1 MPIESTSRSS
11 RHEPYWLALR
21 FPEAWFECRCPEE
34 ERHDRPPAVLLDGGG
49 RGSRVMAINRAAAEL
64 GIEIGQSLAG
74 ARSRHRLHASMD
86 MPPLRCLTVEQRSV
100 ENWLAEWGEW
110 ALTYTSRVSRP
121 PPVQSGREAAAGL
134 LLEIGGSAALFGG
147 LEALVS
153 RLLEALQPWHL
164 VVQAAGAPHPRV
176 AWALAAA
183 VEDKTPWL
191 CRARE
196 QLAAASQLPLALL
209 DWPTAWIDRFAELG
223 LRRLGEVRRLPRD
236 GLGMRADPLLLA
248 DLDRL
253 FAERDWPLADL
264 VPPAR
269 YAREVSLWDP
279 ASQVDRLLLL
289 ARGPLV
295 GLSDFLRRRQLA
307 VADFVVWL
315 AHEDRP
321 STRLEV
327 ATAEPGRDELL
338 WQTQLRLRLESAGAV
353 APVTRLGVEAEHFVA
368 PRPGQGS
375 LFADAD
381 ERGRDERALF
391 ERLQARLGRE
401 AVSRMQDASH
411 LVPMRR
417 SRLQPLTAHREKSSR
432 VKVPESAEGSSLPGL
447 REASP
452 GVFRPLWWLEKPRRL
467 DAPVHHRGEAERV
480 ETGWWTTAE
489 ESADYCAGELAGG
502 RAVCLRRE
510 CAGGDWQVIGLDD

>member
-1 MPIESTSRSS
+1 MPIESTSRSL

-34 ERHDRPPAVLLDGGG
+34 ERHDRPPAVLLDGSG
-49 RGSRVMAINRAAAEL
+49 RGSRVMAINHAAAGL

-74 ARSRHRLHASMD
+74 ARSRHRAHVSTDIA
-86 MPPLRCLTVEQRSV
+86 PLRCLAVEQRAV
-100 ENWLAEWGEW
+100 EDWLDEWGEW
-110 ALTYTSRVSRP
+110 ALAYTSRVSRP
-121 PPVQSGREAAAGL
+121 PPVQPGGESSAGL

-147 LEALVS
+147 LETLVS
-153 RLLEALQPWHL
+153 RLLEALKPWHL
-164 VVQAAGAPHPRV
+164 VVRAAGAPHPRV
-176 AWALAAA
+176 AWALATA
-183 VEDKTPWL
+183 VDDEAPRL
-191 CRARE
+191 CHARE
-196 QLAAASQLPLALL
+196 QLAAVSQLPLALV
-209 DWPTAWIDRFAELG
+209 DWPSSWIDRFAELG

-236 GLGMRADPLLLA
+236 GLGMRTDPLLLA

-295 GLSDFLRRRQLA
+295 GLSDFLHRRQLA

-315 AHEDRP
+315 THEDRP

-327 ATAEPGRDELL
+327 ATAEPGRDEPL
-338 WQTQLRLRLESAGAV
+338 WQEQLRLRLESAGGL
-353 APVTRLGVEAEHFVA
+353 APVTRLRVEAEHFVT

-391 ERLQARLGRE
+391 QRLQARLGRQ
-401 AVSRMQDASH
+401 AVSWVQDAPD
-411 LVPMRR
+411 LIPMRR
-417 SRLQPLTAHREKSSR
+417 SRLHPLSPHQDKSSR
-432 VKVPESAEGSSLPGL
+432 PRPTDPAGKSLLPGL
-447 REASP
+447 SP
-452 GVFRPLWWLEKPRRL
+452 GAFRPLWWLEKPRRP
-467 DAPVHHRGEAERV
+467 DAPVHRHGEIERV
-480 ETGWWTTAE
+480 ETGWWATAE
-489 ESADYCAGELAGG
+489 ESADYCAGELVGG

-510 CAGGDWQVIGLDD
+510 SAGGDWQVIGLDD